1 MSSFVQFP
9 NRPALWHTLGM
20 LNWFRK
26 SPALE
31 TRAISPASPDDLMV
45 ALWTG
50 TAPGALALSGPAALK
65 VPAVSAAVRV
75 ISEAAATL
83 DVGVVEILD
92 NGTEEA
98 RPDHPVS
105 QLLRGDA
112 NEWTSG
118 FELIRDL
125 VADAL
130 IRNEGGFAWVNRVGE
145 DVREVI
151 RYQQGAISVAY
162 DTMTRQPTYRISG
175 RPISASD
182 IVHVRSLFDSCPTT
196 QAAKAIGVLAIMET
210 HVGKLFQNGARPS
223 GVIEMEKEIG
233 GDGAKRLKKNWSET
247 HEGVDNAGKTAIIW
261 GGSFRPITINSTD
274 AQFLELRN
282 FQILEVA
289 RAFRVPPSMLFE
301 LERATWSNSEQMGR
315 EFLTYTLEPWL
326 KALEG
331 ALGRA
336 LFTREERKRFRI
348 AFDRDDLTRADLGER
363 ATAYSSLISSRV
375 INPNQARKW
384 EGLPAYEGGNEYV
397 NPNISTGNNDGPST
411 GEDE

>member
-1 MSSFVQFP
+1 M
-9 NRPALWHTLGM
+9 GM
-20 LNWFRK
+20 AKRSKK
-26 SPALE
+26 SHDLE
-31 TRAISPASPDDLMV
+31 TRDASLSSPDDVMI

-50 TAPGALALSGPAALK
+50 VEPSVLAVSGPAALK

-83 DVGVVEILD
+83 DVCVVETVEG
-92 NGTEEA
+92 GTEEA

-105 QLLRGDA
+105 RLLRGEA
-112 NEWTSG
+112 NPWTAG

-130 IRNEGGFAWVNRVGE
+130 TRNEGGLAWVNRVGGE
-145 DVREVI
+145 AREVI
-151 RYQQGAISVAY
+151 RYQHSSMNVAY
-162 DTMTRQPTYRISG
+162 DPMTREPTYRLNG
-175 RPISASD
+175 KVISARD
-182 IVHVRSLFDSCPTT
+182 VVHVRGPFESCPVTL
-196 QAAKAIGVLAIMET
+196 AAKAIGVLAIMET
-210 HVGKLFQNGARPS
+210 HTGKLFQNGAKPT
-223 GVIEMEKEIG
+223 GVIEMDKEIG
-233 GDGAKRLKKNWSET
+233 ASGAKRVKKNWTET

-261 GGSFRPITINSTD
+261 GGSFRPITMHSTD
-274 AQFLELRN
+274 AQFLELRT

-301 LERATWSNSEQMGR
+301 LDRATWSNSEQMGR

-326 KALEG
+326 KALES

-336 LFTREERKRFRI
+336 LLTREERKKFRVV
-348 AFDRDDLTRADLGER
+348 FDRDDLTRADLGQR

-384 EGLPAYEGGNEYV
+384 EGLTPYNGGEAYE
-397 NPNISTGNNDGPST
+397 NPNISVAQSDGETT
-411 GEDE
+411 GETEE

>member
-1 MSSFVQFP
+1 MAKRSKKSSD
-9 NRPALWHTLGM
+9 
-20 LNWFRK
+20 
-26 SPALE
+26 LE
-31 TRAISPASPDDLMV
+31 TRDSSPASPDDIMV

-50 TAPGALALSGPAALK
+50 TAPNAFAISGAAALK

-83 DVGVVEILD
+83 DVGVVEILES
-92 NGTEEA
+92 GTEEA

-105 QLLRGDA
+105 RLLRGDA

-125 VADAL
+125 VAAAL
-130 IRNEGGFAWVNRVGE
+130 VRNEGGLAWVNRIG
-145 DVREVI
+145 DDIREVI
-151 RYQQGAISVAY
+151 HYQNSAISVEY
-162 DTMTRQPTYRISG
+162 DPMTRQPTYRMNG
-175 RPISASD
+175 QLVSASS
-182 IVHVRSLFDSCPTT
+182 IVHVRSPFDSCPVTL
-196 QAAKAIGVLAIMET
+196 AAKAIGVLAIMET
-210 HVGKLFQNGARPS
+210 HAGKLFENGARPA
-223 GVIEMEKEIG
+223 GVIEMQKG
-233 GDGAKRLKKNWSET
+233 LGDEGLKKMKAAWRAS
-247 HEGVDNAGKTAIIW
+247 HEGAQNAGKTAILW
-261 GGSFRPITINSTD
+261 DGAQFRAITMNSTD
-274 AQFLELRN
+274 AQFHELRT

-326 KALEG
+326 RALEG

-336 LFTREERKRFRI
+336 LLTRAERKRFRI
-348 AFDRDDLTRADLGER
+348 VFDRDDLTRADLGER

-384 EGLPAYEGGNEYV
+384 EGLPPYDGGEGYE
-397 NPNISTGNNDGPST
+397 NPNISTGNSDGPPT

>member
-1 MSSFVQFP
+1 
-9 NRPALWHTLGM
+9 M

-31 TRAISPASPDDLMV
+31 TRDSSFASPDEMML

-50 TAPGALALSGPAALK
+50 TAPGALSVSGVAALK

-83 DVGVVEILD
+83 DVCVVEVMD
-92 NGTEEA
+92 GGAEVA

-105 QLLRGDA
+105 SLLRGEA
-112 NEWTSG
+112 NPWTSG

-130 IRNEGGFAWVNRVGE
+130 TRNEGGLAWVNRVGDE
-145 DVREVI
+145 VREVI
-151 RYQQGAISVAY
+151 RYQHSAMSVAY
-162 DTMTRQPTYRISG
+162 DTMTREPTYRLNGSV
-175 RPISASD
+175 ISARNV
-182 IVHVRSLFDSCPTT
+182 VHVRSPFDGSPVSL
-196 QAAKAIGVLAIMET
+196 AAKAIGVLAIMET
-210 HVGKLFQNGARPS
+210 YAGKLFQNGAKPS
-223 GVIEMEKEIG
+223 GVIEMEKDL
-233 GDGAKRLKKNWSET
+233 GDEGNKRMRKGWRES
-247 HEGVDNAGKTAIIW
+247 HEGSDNAGKTAILW
-261 GGSFRPITINSTD
+261 GGATFRPLTMASTD
-274 AQFLELRN
+274 AQFHELRT

-326 KALEG
+326 RTLEG
-331 ALGRA
+331 SLGRA
-336 LFTREERKRFRI
+336 LLTREERKRFRI
-348 AFDRDDLTRADLGER
+348 VFDRDDLTRADLGER
-363 ATAYSSLISSRV
+363 ASAYSSLISARV

-384 EGLPAYEGGNEYV
+384 EGLPPYEGGNEYV
-397 NPNISTGNNDGPST
+397 NPNISAATGDETT
-411 GEDE
+411 GETEE